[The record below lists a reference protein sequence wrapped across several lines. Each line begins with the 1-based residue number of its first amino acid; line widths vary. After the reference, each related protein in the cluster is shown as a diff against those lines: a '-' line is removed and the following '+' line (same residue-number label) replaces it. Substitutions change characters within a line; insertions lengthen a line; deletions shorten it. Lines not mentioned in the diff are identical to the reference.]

1 MADAATTRTISLA
14 LQGGGAHGAFTW
26 GVLDRLLEEDGLAID
41 GISGTS
47 AGAMNACAL
56 AWGLMSGGREGA
68 RAELDALWRGIARLG
83 DEAFNPYRST
93 PLHALF
99 QAWNLDRSPVA
110 FWLDVWGLLWSPY
123 QLNPT
128 NRNPLGDLLRE
139 RIPFDELRRGA
150 DGVRLFVCATNIE
163 TNRMRIFER
172 HEMSAEALLASGCL
186 PQFHQAVGVPAADG
200 TVGWYW
206 DGGYIGNP
214 VLKPLIRR
222 CSARDILLVQINPIE
237 ERGVPR
243 TVEAI
248 QDRLNEVTA
257 NAALMRELDVI
268 ATVNRMIQRGVLTD
282 PRYDQIRFHKVHASD
297 VMGPLGLRSK
307 WNTALP
313 FLLYLRDVGRARA
326 DAWLRENRGRIG
338 REGTLDLEEFAV

>member
-1 MADAATTRTISLA
+1 MTTTISLA

-26 GVLDRLLEEDGLAID
+26 GVLDRLLEEEDIAID
-41 GISGTS
+41 GVSGTS

-56 AWGLMSGGREGA
+56 AWGLMRGGRAGA
-68 RAELDALWRGIARLG
+68 RAELDEFWRGISRLG

-93 PLHALF
+93 PLHALLET
-99 QAWNLDRSPVA
+99 WNLDRTPIG

-128 NRNPLGDLLRE
+128 NRNPLGDLLRA
-139 RIPFDELRRGA
+139 RIPFEELSRRA
-150 DGVRLFVCATNIE
+150 DGVKLFVCATNVE

-172 HEMSAEALLASGCL
+172 HELSAEALLASGCL
-186 PQFHQAVGVPAADG
+186 PQFHQAVRVDEAGGPA
-200 TVGWYW
+200 WYW

-214 VLKPLIRR
+214 VLKPLIKR
-222 CSARDILLVQINPIE
+222 CSARDIMLVQINPIV

-243 TVEAI
+243 TVDAI
-248 QDRLNEVTA
+248 QDRLNEVTS
-257 NAALMRELDVI
+257 NAALMRELDAI
-268 ATVNRMIQRGVLTD
+268 ATVNRLIARGVLTD
-282 PRYDQIRFHKVHASD
+282 PRYDHIRLHKIHAPE

-313 FLLYLRDVGRARA
+313 FLRYLRDVGREHAG
-326 DAWLRENRGRIG
+326 AWLGENRARLG
-338 REGTLDLEEFAV
+338 REATLDVAEFEV